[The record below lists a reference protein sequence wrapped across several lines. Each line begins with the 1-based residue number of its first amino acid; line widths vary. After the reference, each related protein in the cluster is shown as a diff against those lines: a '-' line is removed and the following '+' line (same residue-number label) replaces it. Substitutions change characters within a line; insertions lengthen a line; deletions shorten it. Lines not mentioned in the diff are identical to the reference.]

1 MEKLQSGD
9 LVKLAHNGK
18 EGIGYIYDNGDTE
31 NPHLIIGI
39 SWKDG
44 GTSNTTIFEA
54 EADGV
59 VFTKVELKKTFEQEL
74 FEAVDAEV
82 EKMED
87 EILDYFEEHD
97 VDTVNQCFSLRDMA
111 RSEGISLSN
120 LHVWL
125 VNMEDA
131 EIMQDIAN
139 GKYDSFDVNDGQQ
152 FTDSYLDLLS
162 DYASRSFP
170 FS

>member
-1 MEKLQSGD
+1 MEKLKTGD
-9 LVKLAHNGK
+9 LVTLTHKEK

-54 EADGV
+54 IADGV
-59 VFTKVELKKTFEQEL
+59 VFTKVELKRTFEQEL

-82 EKMED
+82 EEMEN

-97 VDTVNQCFSLRDMA
+97 VDTVNQCFSLR
-111 RSEGISLSN
+111 
-120 LHVWL
+120 
-125 VNMEDA
+125 
-131 EIMQDIAN
+131 DIAN

-162 DYASRSFP
+162 DYALRSFP